1 MDHPDLVVVRT
12 YLNRIEAD
20 LAHSALEAA
29 QIDSI
34 IDGDGSAGTHPGLW
48 LGGVK
53 LLVRADDAAQAGEIL
68 GPTDRWSE

>member
-12 YLNRIEAD
+12 YINRIEAD
-20 LAHSALEAA
+20 LAHSSLEAA
-29 QIDSI
+29 HIDSI
-34 IDGDGSAGTHPGLW
+34 IDADGSAGTQPGLW

-68 GPTDRWSE
+68 GPVD

>member
-12 YLNRIEAD
+12 YLNRIEAE

-29 QIDSI
+29 HIDSI
-34 IDGDGSAGTHPGLW
+34 VDADGSSGTQPGLW
-48 LGGVK
+48 MGGVK

-68 GPTDRWSE
+68 GPAD